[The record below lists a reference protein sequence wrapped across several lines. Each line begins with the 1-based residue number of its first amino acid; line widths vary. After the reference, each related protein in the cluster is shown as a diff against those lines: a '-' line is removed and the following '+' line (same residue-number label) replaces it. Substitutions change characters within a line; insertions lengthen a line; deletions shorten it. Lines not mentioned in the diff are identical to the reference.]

1 MKVRMLVML
10 LTFSGMMLM
19 IVGLSN
25 HTTTESGGIEQFMYP
40 FWSFAAA
47 IGGSILVTAGLS
59 YLTYVRHAEEKP
71 NVIDDIVMMV
81 VDRLRSEEGVEPTAE
96 VKPALETPVE
106 STQATVPT
114 VGDRSEW
121 ELVLR
126 LLSGDERVMFKSLVD
141 AGGEAYQKDLV
152 AKTQMSDTK
161 ASRVIDRLE
170 DKELVARERRGMSN
184 LIQITVRQTVL

>member
-1 MKVRMLVML
+1 VKVRMLVMV

-59 YLTYVRHAEEKP
+59 YLTYVRHPEEKP

-81 VDRLRSEEGVEPTAE
+81 VDRLRSDEKVEPSAE
-96 VKPALETPVE
+96 VKTSPETQVE
-106 STQATVPT
+106 STQAMSPT

-126 LLSGDERVMFKSLVD
+126 LLGGDERVMFKSLVD

-170 DKELVARERRGMSN
+170 EKELVARERRGMSN
-184 LIQITVRQTVL
+184 LIRIIVRQTA

>member
-1 MKVRMLVML
+1 MKVRMLVMM
-10 LTFSGMMLM
+10 LTFSGMLLM

-25 HTTTESGGIEQFMYP
+25 HTTTESGGIEQFMFP
-40 FWSFAAA
+40 FWSFMASIFGA
-47 IGGSILVTAGLS
+47 ILVTAGLS
-59 YLTYVRHAEEKP
+59 YLTYVRHPEEKP
-71 NVIDDIVMMV
+71 TVIDDVVTMV
-81 VDRLRSEEGVEPTAE
+81 LDRLRSDDKVEPVAE
-96 VKPALETPVE
+96 TRSAQETPAE
-106 STQATVPT
+106 STPT
-114 VGDRSEW
+114 MSPTAGDRSEW

-170 DKELVARERRGMSN
+170 EKELVARERRGMSN
-184 LIQITVRQTVL
+184 LIRITVRQTV

>member
-1 MKVRMLVML
+1 MLVMM
-10 LTFSGMMLM
+10 LTFSGMLLM

-25 HTTTESGGIEQFMYP
+25 HTTTENSGVEQFMFP
-40 FWSFAAA
+40 FWSFMASIFGA
-47 IGGSILVTAGLS
+47 ILVTAGLS
-59 YLTYVRHAEEKP
+59 YLTYVRHPEEKP
-71 NVIDDIVMMV
+71 TVIDDVVTMV
-81 VDRLRSEEGVEPTAE
+81 LDRLRSDDKVEPVSDAKATSD
-96 VKPALETPVE
+96 VPVE
-106 STQATVPT
+106 STPAMSPT
-114 VGDRSEW
+114 AGDRSEW

-126 LLSGDERVMFKSLVD
+126 LLSGDERIMFKSLVD

-184 LIQITVRQTVL
+184 LIRITVRQTV